1 MTSLRRDTGHFQS
14 WDSMSSVLFF
24 SIVEDQKVQ
33 KAQLWGLSSAQHG
46 KRAALPGASWAC
58 RPGAS
63 CLFPFHPSLLHLFL
77 SKLPSSMQTYSR
89 PFILFLSWLCFPFLK
104 SDSGIREGVPLEEQ
118 RIPGNKGE
126 IIPLERLFSLP
137 LSMENVISS
146 SQGEYGG

>member
-1 MTSLRRDTGHFQS
+1 MPSTGRGLPSLEPAGPAAQGPLA
-14 WDSMSSVLFF
+14 SS
-24 SIVEDQKVQ
+24 
-33 KAQLWGLSSAQHG
+33 
-46 KRAALPGASWAC
+46 
-58 RPGAS
+58 
-63 CLFPFHPSLLHLFL
+63 PFIRSLLHLFL